1 MTYESVLLSLICRY
15 MYSYSQATDHWL
27 RKYVRDVKSL
37 HLCFKNINRTTHLT
51 VVHCKAALLRHNAA
65 QVWSL
70 VGLSKTVSTDAMGFE
85 DVQQLRDGLFRKCA
99 GSAHDPGKLSMKE
112 TGRIRA
118 GVNQGVVVII
128 SGQHPVG
135 GRRSIWKRTH
145 HNSDLRFLKNKIIN

>member
-1 MTYESVLLSLICRY
+1 
-15 MYSYSQATDHWL
+15 MYSYSQATDHHL

-37 HLCFKNINRTTHLT
+37 HLCFKIINRTTHLT
-51 VVHCKAALLRHNAA
+51 VVYCKAALLRHNAA

-99 GSAHDPGKLSMKE
+99 GSAYDPGILIVKG

-118 GVNQGVVVII
+118 RVNQGVVVII

-135 GRRSIWKRTH
+135 GMRSIWKRTH
-145 HNSDLRFLKNKIIN
+145 HNSDLRFLKNKIIKK